1 MKYVNLVSST
11 IITALA
17 SVLIGCSGG
26 GSDSS
31 ASNAQTPVNVADYS
45 PDNARLSAQAEGS
58 SDLYVDEQFKFD
70 HRVTTT
76 LIVSAADENGAPITN
91 ARLSVYRVMTDL
103 EEWSDEHLDEIEK
116 IAVGVTDTNGYFQR
130 TLELINLDQKLLLE
144 LNTTRLENK
153 ALISVSPNETRYA
166 FEAQRR

>member
-11 IITALA
+11 MVTALA
-17 SVLIGCSGG
+17 SILIGCGG

-31 ASNAQTPVNVADYS
+31 VSNAQTPVNVADYS

-58 SDLYVDEQFKFD
+58 SELYVDQQFKFD
-70 HRVTTT
+70 HRVTTA
-76 LIVSAADENGAPITN
+76 LIVSAADEDGAPITN

-103 EEWSDEHLDEIEK
+103 DEWSDEHLNEIEK
-116 IAVGVTDTNGYFQR
+116 IAVGLTDANGYFQR

-153 ALISVSPNETRYA
+153 ALVSISPNETRYA
-166 FEAQRR
+166 FEAQRQ